1 MVYSAKDWIRDNVS
15 ELFDWPSAGRVFP
28 ERNVRPRLIVIGSI
42 FRKDSSK
49 LLDVEYEQMIRALAP
64 DRADQ
69 AFNIA
74 ILPGRAVRRG
84 PVPDPHCSHTSLEC
98 NMSPYAPSPTIVPAP
113 SAGAWSVIVHRVVP
127 GY

>member
-69 AFNIA
+69 AFSIYFA
-74 ILPGRAVRRG
+74 RASG
-84 PVPDPHCSHTSLEC
+84 TTWAGLGSPSLAREL
-98 NMSPYAPSPTIVPAP
+98 
-113 SAGAWSVIVHRVVP
+113 
-127 GY
+127 